1 MVKKPKINKNKKG
14 KNKMIKKKLRDITKE
29 EYYNWLTNDKN
40 CQKCDGCIF
49 SKVECQL
56 NIDKCWINHKNI
68 YSDFFLNQTIEIEG
82 EILTNKEKDFLFS
95 LVELFGEFGEVKKIK
110 KCSSTTQEKEWL
122 ILGVLNITSEIEY
135 VSLPEFKKGTMFK
148 GMEYAKEYT
157 LEELGLK

>member
-1 MVKKPKINKNKKG
+1 MK
-14 KNKMIKKKLRDITKE
+14 IKKKIRDLSVE
-29 EYYNWLTNDKN
+29 ELNQYCSENGCTSCAFRWLSCSQDFEAIRKHKDIFNDK
-40 CQKCDGCIF
+40 
-49 SKVECQL
+49 
-56 NIDKCWINHKNI
+56 
-68 YSDFFLNQTIEIEG
+68 FLDQTIEIEG

>member
-1 MVKKPKINKNKKG
+1 
-14 KNKMIKKKLRDITKE
+14 MIKKKLRDITKE

-56 NIDKCWINHKNI
+56 NIDNCWINHKNI
-68 YSDFFLNQTIEIEG
+68 YSDSFLNQTIEVEG

-95 LVELFGEFGEVKKIK
+95 LVELFGDFGKVKKIHIK
-110 KCSSTTQEKEWL
+110 ENESSNNLSISIL
-122 ILGVLNITSEIEY
+122 IENGKIPYSRMALGVLPVLTKNT
-135 VSLPEFKKGTMFK
+135 LFKNMKDKF
-148 GMEYAKEYT
+148 YT

>member
-1 MVKKPKINKNKKG
+1 MKIR
-14 KNKMIKKKLRDITKE
+14 KKLRDLSVE
-29 EYYNWLTNDKN
+29 ELEQYCSENGCASCALRWLSCSSRFEAIREHKDIFNDKFLD
-40 CQKCDGCIF
+40 QK
-49 SKVECQL
+49 
-56 NIDKCWINHKNI
+56 
-68 YSDFFLNQTIEIEG
+68 IEIEV
-82 EILTNKEKDFLFS
+82 EDVLTNKEKDFLFS

-157 LEELGLK
+157 LEELGLKQCLN